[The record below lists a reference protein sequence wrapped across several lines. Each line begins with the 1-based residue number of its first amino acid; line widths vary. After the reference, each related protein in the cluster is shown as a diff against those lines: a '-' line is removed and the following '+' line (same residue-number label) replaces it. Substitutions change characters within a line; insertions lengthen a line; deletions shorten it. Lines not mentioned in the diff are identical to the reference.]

1 MLGTTL
7 HKLCDEDHEGNV
19 PLTTDSATHLA
30 SRRIQSAGLNIHG
43 TLYSFRRNFA
53 RTINDNLSAMT
64 GAILMGHTPHSMT
77 MKKSYTG
84 QFSQLDTARLVQTG
98 EITNVETLDP
108 LLTPNTFLIND
119 IRRYYLA
126 TVEIRAGVDEDEDVM
141 ALKTQRTDF
150 IESTNKRL
158 GFKSKLR
165 WPADERKELLRLNRI
180 YKQIRRNLIQR
191 LTREKLL
198 RVNEQLPDCIEVRDG
213 VNVLNEDLIN
223 VPRRPVVNRLIEQD
237 TDEEDDGDEE
247 DVGGEEDD
255 GEEEDDG
262 GNEEQPGEPF
272 LSNKE
277 LEDFEKTDIEED
289 ILYEESQAADIISSQ
304 EDPVEDATVE
314 VDDNQSV
321 LDARFTDIQNLIN
334 IRPRPTGKNICEWC
348 VEQYHRSE
356 EYQGPMTLAMHLF
369 ESQASKDTWSNIGKR
384 NNGMHSNIERWIKK
398 VGVKRLA
405 ERREGRPIIRS
416 CKFSS
421 TTATAVRTHLRRS
434 HWAQKESANLDEKE
448 SMEEAIKYFAEY
460 FPSFKI

>member
-84 QFSQLDTARLVQTG
+84 QFPQLDTARLVQTG

-141 ALKTQRTDF
+141 TLKTQRTDF

-223 VPRRPVVNRLIEQD
+223 VPRRPV
-237 TDEEDDGDEE
+237 
-247 DVGGEEDD
+247 
-255 GEEEDDG
+255 
-262 GNEEQPGEPF
+262 PGEPF

-277 LEDFEKTDIEED
+277 LEDFEKVFDSPNEEDSSDEKDYDIEED